1 MEPSTTVKPL
11 LTTSMFVMLNEERG
25 RGGGGG
31 GGGGDREWDKGR
43 RAGEE
48 VKLLEDYIVRPS
60 KKSCLKND
68 NVLCFK
74 AIAYLYY
81 TCINFCFN
89 IIVHQASGNAAIV
102 FLSQQYCCHNS
113 VAV

>member
-11 LTTSMFVMLNEERG
+11 LTTSMFVMLNDERG

-31 GGGGDREWDKGR
+31 GGGGRGDREWDKGR

-60 KKSCLKND
+60 KNH
-68 NVLCFK
+68 
-74 AIAYLYY
+74 A
-81 TCINFCFN
+81 
-89 IIVHQASGNAAIV
+89 
-102 FLSQQYCCHNS
+102 
-113 VAV
+113 

>member
-31 GGGGDREWDKGR
+31 DREWDKGR
-43 RAGEE
+43 RAGEG

-60 KKSCLKND
+60 K
-68 NVLCFK
+68 
-74 AIAYLYY
+74 
-81 TCINFCFN
+81 
-89 IIVHQASGNAAIV
+89 
-102 FLSQQYCCHNS
+102 
-113 VAV
+113 

>member
-11 LTTSMFVMLNEERG
+11 LTTSMFVMLNDERG

-31 GGGGDREWDKGR
+31 RGDREWDKGR

-60 KKSCLKND
+60 KNH
-68 NVLCFK
+68 
-74 AIAYLYY
+74 A
-81 TCINFCFN
+81 
-89 IIVHQASGNAAIV
+89 
-102 FLSQQYCCHNS
+102 
-113 VAV
+113 

>member
-1 MEPSTTVKPL
+1 MESSTIVNPL

-48 VKLLEDYIVRPS
+48 VMLLELR
-60 KKSCLKND
+60 
-68 NVLCFK
+68 
-74 AIAYLYY
+74 LYCK
-81 TCINFCFN
+81 T
-89 IIVHQASGNAAIV
+89 
-102 FLSQQYCCHNS
+102 
-113 VAV
+113 